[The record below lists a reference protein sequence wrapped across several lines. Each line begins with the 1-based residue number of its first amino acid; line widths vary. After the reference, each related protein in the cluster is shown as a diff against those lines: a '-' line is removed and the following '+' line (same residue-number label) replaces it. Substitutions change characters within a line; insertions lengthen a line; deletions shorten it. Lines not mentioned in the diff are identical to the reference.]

1 MNDSGK
7 KSIEALT
14 PETLAELLRKSGSR
28 TATPATIR
36 AMIAAGAPTNPD
48 GTISFVKFTAYLE
61 GRHNGNIQ

>member
-28 TATPATIR
+28 LVSPAIIR
-36 AMIAAGAPTNPD
+36 RMIEEGAPTNPD